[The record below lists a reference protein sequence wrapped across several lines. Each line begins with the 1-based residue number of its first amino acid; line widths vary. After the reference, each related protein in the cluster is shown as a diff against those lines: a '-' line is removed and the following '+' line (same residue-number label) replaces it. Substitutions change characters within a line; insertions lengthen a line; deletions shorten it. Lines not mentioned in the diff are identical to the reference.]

1 MGSVSRGDSGTAPGN
16 RRLRRLRSG
25 RCEGLCGNLCEDICG
40 KTSSRPSIATG
51 PRGGTRTVRSGMV
64 PVEVE
69 SIPLRWEK
77 DRCGAIKTVCCAQEM
92 CRVPEMEKHRLSFIS
107 GKDLRGFARKMCLE
121 MKNTADFFIS
131 GKVPDKT
138 KTCQWHVMYCYIAIC
153 RKTLYTFHVEE
164 NPTYH

>member
-1 MGSVSRGDSGTAPGN
+1 MKWRIIHKMSVFRGRGGRAVNVTWCRGMMQFAAMGSVSRGDSGTAPGN

-77 DRCGAIKTVCCAQEM
+77 DRCGASKTVCCALEM
-92 CRVPEMEKHRLSFIS
+92 GRVPEMEKQCYFFIL
-107 GKDLRGFARKMCLE
+107 GKDLRGFAWKMCLE
-121 MKNTADFFIS
+121 MKNTAVFSFR
-131 GKVPDKT
+131 GR
-138 KTCQWHVMYCYIAIC
+138 AG
-153 RKTLYTFHVEE
+153 
-164 NPTYH
+164 